1 MEELMQK
8 VRRLQIRT
16 RRQVSDNLSGAY
28 LSVFKGSGVEFDE
41 VRPYVPGDDVR
52 SIDWNV
58 TARMGAPYI
67 KRFVEERELCIM
79 LLVDIS
85 SSQELAF
92 RGRSKR
98 ETASEIAALLAFS
111 AIANNDKV
119 GLILFHAETEQFIPP
134 RKGQKHALRVVR
146 EILAHQGE
154 DTKAADPWYRKWI
167 RFLRKDRQQKGRETD
182 ISSALEFCYQTLSR
196 KAVIFV
202 VSDFLDVGYLTTL
215 QRVHRKHD
223 VVAVAISDRV
233 EIRLPDLGLINLQ
246 DAETGQETMV
256 DSSTLQKTYA
266 QKQDER
272 IARLETQLQ
281 NSGID
286 LISLDQDTDA
296 LSELM
301 KFLRN
306 REKRGGK

>member
-1 MEELMQK
+1 MEDLMQK

-58 TARMGAPYI
+58 TARMGTPYI

-85 SSQELAF
+85 SSQEFAF
-92 RGRSKR
+92 KGRSKR

-111 AIANNDKV
+111 AISNNDKV
-119 GLILFHAETEQFIPP
+119 GLILFHSETEQFIPP

-146 EILAHQGE
+146 EILAKQKE
-154 DTKAADPWYRKWI
+154 DQKSKDPWYRKWV
-167 RFLRKDRQQKGRETD
+167 RFLRKDKQKMGRQTD

-202 VSDFLDVGYLTTL
+202 ISDFLDAGYLPTM

-223 VVAVAISDRV
+223 VVAVSISDV
-233 EIRLPDLGLINLQ
+233 AEKQFPSLGLINLQ
-246 DAETGQETMV
+246 DSETGQELVV
-256 DSSTLQKTYA
+256 DSSSLQQLFMRKQHLRLQK
-266 QKQDER
+266 
-272 IARLETQLQ
+272 LETQLQ

-286 LISLDQDTDA
+286 LISLDQNTDA
-296 LSELM
+296 LTELM
-301 KFLRN
+301 RFLRN
-306 REKRGGK
+306 RERRGAK

>member
-16 RRQVSDNLSGAY
+16 KRQVSDNLSGAY

-58 TARMGAPYI
+58 TARMGEPYI

-85 SSQELAF
+85 SSQDLGF
-92 RGRSKR
+92 KGRTKR

-111 AIANNDKV
+111 AISNNDKA
-119 GLILFHAETEQFIPP
+119 GLILFHSETEQFIPP

-146 EILAHQGE
+146 EVLAYQGDAE
-154 DTKAADPWYRKWI
+154 KIKDPWYRKWL
-167 RFLRKDRQQKGRETD
+167 RFLRKDQQKIGKTTD
-182 ISSALEFCYQTLSR
+182 ITSALEFCYQTLSR

-202 VSDFLDVGYLTTL
+202 ISDFLDVGYFPTM

-223 VVAVAISDRV
+223 VVGVAISDQL
-233 EIRLPDLGLINLQ
+233 ETRLPNLGLINLQ
-246 DAETGQETMV
+246 DAETGQELMI
-256 DSSTLQKTYA
+256 DSATIQKMYA
-266 QKQDER
+266 EKQD
-272 IARLETQLQ
+272 ARLENLEKQFQ

-286 LISLDQDTDA
+286 LICLEQETDA
-296 LSELM
+296 LTALM
-301 KFLRN
+301 EFLRN
-306 REKRGGK
+306 REKRGAK